1 MIMASGPAGTRTD
14 EESTQERILRA
25 AYDCFEQY
33 GIAKTTIEN
42 IASRAKVSRPT
53 VYKYYPSKD
62 AILDEISVR
71 ETWKVNSE
79 VRRRLVRSDDFADF
93 LADTLLLVVRLANE
107 NIYIRRMVESIEFQ
121 QAVIS
126 PSSLMQQLQRTWWAN
141 LFEQAMARG
150 EIATDLT
157 IDEIIYWLARAQ
169 SMLMLQVAS
178 PALDDA
184 QQRRFIR
191 RFIVQPLLAG
201 SEAR

>member
-1 MIMASGPAGTRTD
+1 MDSGPAAARTD
-14 EESTQERILRA
+14 DNSTQERILRA

-71 ETWKVNSE
+71 ETWRVNSE
-79 VRRRLVRSDDFADF
+79 VRRRLVRSDDFAEF
-93 LADTLLLVVRLANE
+93 LADTLLLVIRLANE

-121 QAVIS
+121 ESVIS
-126 PSSLMQQLQRTWWAN
+126 PSSLMQQLQRTWWTN
-141 LFEQAMARG
+141 LFEQARARG
-150 EIATDLT
+150 EIAADLE

-169 SMLMLQVAS
+169 AMLMLQVAS
-178 PALDDA
+178 PQIDDDEK
-184 QQRRFIR
+184 RRFIR

-201 SEAR
+201 SEIR